1 MADGH
6 SSRGCLWF
14 VLGFCSFFLFI
25 LIMGGVGYFA
35 FRPAETEETVVWKG
49 GSDKI
54 GEVEIEGVILSPVDS
69 LKQLR
74 KLAEDK
80 SVKGIVLRLNTP
92 GGGAAASEEIYRGV
106 RRIRDEKIKPIVAD
120 IETVGASGGY
130 YVASGAD
137 KIYANNASIV
147 GSIGVIAEWYS
158 YADLLQWAK
167 MKNVVIKTGEFKDV
181 GNPARPMTPAEQA
194 FLQQLID
201 NMKGQFVAAVADGR
215 HQKPEDINAIADG
228 RVWTGQQALG
238 IHLIDQVG
246 DFRTAVMD
254 TAKMAGIKG
263 EPTLVKIEKPHQ
275 TLLDLLFGDISRF
288 IPDKAKLMEQNVGF
302 YYLWK

>member
-1 MADGH
+1 MADGS

-14 VLGFCSFFLFI
+14 VLGFCSFFLFT
-25 LIMGGVGYFA
+25 LLSATVAFFA
-35 FRPAETEETVVWKG
+35 FRQPEAEETVMWKG

-54 GEVEIEGVILSPVDS
+54 GVVEIEGVILSPIET
-69 LKQLR
+69 LKELR
-74 KLAEDK
+74 HLSDDK

-92 GGGAAASEEIYRGV
+92 GGGAAASEEIYRAV
-106 RRIRDEKIKPIVAD
+106 RRIHDDKIKPIVAD
-120 IETVGASGGY
+120 VETVGASGGY

-147 GSIGVIAEWYS
+147 GSIGVIAEWYN

-167 MKNVVIKTGEFKDV
+167 MKNIVIKTGEFKDV
-181 GNPARPMTPAEQA
+181 GNPARPVTPAEQA
-194 FLQQLID
+194 FLQQLVD

-215 HQKPEDINAIADG
+215 HQKTEDINAIADG

-238 IHLIDQVG
+238 IHLVDQIG
-246 DFRTAVMD
+246 DFYTAVMD

-263 EPTLVKIEKPHQ
+263 QPTLVRVEKPHQ
-275 TLLDLLFGDISRF
+275 TLIDLLFGDISNL
-288 IPDKAKLMEQNVGF
+288 IPDKAKMLEQNVGF